1 MNVEQ
6 LVAEALLW
14 QDPGVFVAD
23 LGIVGDSI
31 CVQKYVC
38 TSDGS
43 GDQRRRL
50 FALARH
56 AGGTAPSPHWNL
68 ALPFLHEMC
77 LVQSSHRIVVAN

>member
-31 CVQKYVC
+31 CVQQYVC

-50 FALARH
+50 FAQHLPYIGTQPFHSIPPRNVPCPIFPQDC
-56 AGGTAPSPHWNL
+56 GG
-68 ALPFLHEMC
+68 
-77 LVQSSHRIVVAN
+77 